1 VVITGGIPSSVCP
14 NPETGPDVV
23 TATEPVASVVVIGV
37 DIGTTSTKAV
47 AFDTAGH
54 ELAARSI
61 GYDLHEP
68 APGRAE
74 QDPDEIVAAV
84 LGTVR
89 QLTEELTVKVA
100 ALSFS
105 SAMHSLIGLDPDG
118 RPVTASITWADSRA
132 SLQAER
138 VRASSGGLAL
148 HRRTGTPVHPM
159 APLSK
164 LIWFHEQEPKLCE
177 QVGHWVGIKEYVL
190 LRLCE
195 ALVMDHSIASGSG
208 LMDIQTLAWDSQALQ
223 LAGITAEQLPEL
235 VATTTIL
242 PGLTPAA
249 AEATGLPQDT
259 PVVVGAGDGPLA
271 NLGLGAVAPGVAACS
286 IGTSGALRVMVEHAA
301 VDPLG
306 GVFCYALTEDRWV
319 VGGAINNGGVVL
331 QWTGEALAPD
341 LGEKSEEELLALAGT
356 APVGSGGLI
365 MLPYLL
371 SERAPHWSSLPRGA
385 YIGLTHE
392 HRREHLIR
400 AALEGVCQQ
409 LALVLHS
416 MRAAGNE
423 IRQVRATGGFARSPL
438 WRQMLADALGMEIQF
453 PAGHEGSSFGAALL
467 GMQALGLI
475 ESVEVAADLV
485 TIEDVVRPDP
495 AAAALYASLLPV
507 FSGLYDA
514 LLPTYTALRRLA
526 PSLPVDLSS
535 GSAASDSAAPHS
547 SVPHSSVPDSPAPDP
562 AHAAIK
568 EHS

>member
-1 VVITGGIPSSVCP
+1 MT
-14 NPETGPDVV
+14 TTAAV
-23 TATEPVASVVVIGV
+23 TVAVIGV

-47 AFDTAGH
+47 
-54 ELAARSI
+54 
-61 GYDLHEP
+61 GYDITGRELGSHAVGYALHEP

-84 LGTVR
+84 LATIREVAA
-89 QLTEELTVKVA
+89 QLSVPVA

-105 SAMHSLIGLDPDG
+105 SAMHSLIGLDPQG
-118 RPVTASITWADSRA
+118 RPLTASITWADSRA
-132 SLQAER
+132 GPQAER
-138 VRASSGGLAL
+138 VAGSAGGLAL

-159 APLSK
+159 APLAK
-164 LIWFHEQEPKLCE
+164 LIWFHEQEPKLAE
-177 QVGHWVGIKEYVL
+177 RVGHWVGIKDYVL
-190 LRLCE
+190 LRMCE
-195 ALVMDHSIASGSG
+195 VLVTDHSLASGSG
-208 LMDIQTLAWDSQALQ
+208 LMDLHRLAWDPQALQ

-235 VATTTIL
+235 VATTTVL
-242 PGLTPAA
+242 TGLSAET
-249 AEATGLPQDT
+249 AEATGLPAST

-286 IGTSGALRVMVEHAA
+286 IGTSGALRVMVEQPG

-319 VGGAINNGGVVL
+319 VGGAINNGGAVL
-331 QWTGEALAPD
+331 QWTADALAPD
-341 LGEKSEEELLALAGT
+341 LGDSPQEQLLALAAT
-356 APVGSGGLI
+356 VPAGSGGLI

-392 HRREHLIR
+392 HRREHLVR

-423 IRQVRATGGFARSPL
+423 VREIRATGGFARSPL
-438 WRQMLADALGMEIQF
+438 WRQILADALGMEIRF

-485 TIEDVVRPDP
+485 TIQDVVRPDP
-495 AAAALYASLLPV
+495 AAAAVYASMLPV
-507 FSGLYDA
+507 FSELYEA
-514 LLPTYTALRRLA
+514 LLPTFISLRRLA
-526 PSLPVDLSS
+526 PSLPITRIDEPVPAQGRSS
-535 GSAASDSAAPHS
+535 TP
-547 SVPHSSVPDSPAPDP
+547 
-562 AHAAIK
+562 
-568 EHS
+568 